1 MFLGAAALGWRKAS
15 DVPAHRRAAS
25 VGTLQRPRTMTTSGP
40 RTEEF
45 KVSGANLKAKLKAII
60 RQGTV
65 RRIVIKN
72 GQGRQLLDIPLTAG
86 LVGVALLPFWA
97 AIGGILALASDY
109 TIVVEHSE
117 PTSITKK

>member
-1 MFLGAAALGWRKAS
+1 
-15 DVPAHRRAAS
+15 
-25 VGTLQRPRTMTTSGP
+25 MTGP

-65 RRIVIKN
+65 RRVVIKN
-72 GQGRQLLDIPLTAG
+72 AKGRTVLDIPLAAG
-86 LVGVALLPFWA
+86 VVGAALLPLWA
-97 AIGGILALASDY
+97 AVGGIAALASDY

-117 PTSITKK
+117 PTGLTKK